1 MAVVPADVGRLL
13 GLFDTDEFVFRAEA
27 VGRPL
32 EPHEP
37 LQTTLLPLEF
47 DFQASA
53 LFKQPALF
61 TFVLVAP
68 KIHLPRADGSG
79 GEGEGNGRGHL
90 ASLYIIVPR
99 YLNRGDAIA
108 LLSKMEELVV
118 HEGPTGI
125 ETSARTSLFRRTR
138 LVVEEENVELVR
150 GLLTGNLAPDEAST
164 FHVLSSKRI
173 EAEEA
178 ELVEIADQQRAE
190 HEEHEEREVEGAHM
204 PRNQMEG
211 LTELDKEAVGE
222 DATANTSAD
231 VSGDWET
238 EDEFA
243 PDTSLALP
251 RSRIER
257 TPELDPSGVGDDL
270 SPDTSAELADFA
282 GLPHAEDD
290 ADANTSAISSFSA
303 YERDRVDPKDVN
315 PNHVTE
321 DEDEE
326 DGPNRSFFNNTTRP
340 RLSVGPCHA
349 RADSVSDD
357 DSTFEDQPP
366 PPPPGPISAARRTF
380 LVPIAPGACDSP

>member
-1 MAVVPADVGRLL
+1 MVHHKTPQLNSLLSTAVVPADVGRLL

-47 DFQASA
+47 DLQASA

-68 KIHLPRADGSG
+68 KIHLPRPDGFG
-79 GEGEGNGRGHL
+79 GEGEGDGRGHL

-99 YLNRGDAIA
+99 YLNRDNALA
-108 LLSKMEELVV
+108 LLNKMKELVV
-118 HEGPTGI
+118 HKGPTGV
-125 ETSARTSLFRRTR
+125 EPCARTLLFRRTR
-138 LVVEEENVELVR
+138 LVVEEEDAELCR
-150 GLLTGNLAPDEAST
+150 GLLTGDLAPDEANT
-164 FHVLSSKRI
+164 FYVLSSKRI
-173 EAEEA
+173 EVEEA
-178 ELVEIADQQRAE
+178 ELVEIANQQQA
-190 HEEHEEREVEGAHM
+190 EHEEREVEGAQM

-211 LTELDKEAVGE
+211 LTELDKKAVGE

-238 EDEFA
+238 EDESA

-251 RSRIER
+251 RSLIER
-257 TPELDPSGVGDDL
+257 TPELDKSIVGDDL

-290 ADANTSAISSFSA
+290 ANANTTAISSFSA
-303 YERDRVDPKDVN
+303 YERDRVNPKDVN
-315 PNHVTE
+315 P
-321 DEDEE
+321 D
-326 DGPNRSFFNNTTRP
+326 PNPRHRGRGRGGRPQPELLQQYYPTAPFGWTRSRP
-340 RLSVGPCHA
+340 R
-349 RADSVSDD
+349 
-357 DSTFEDQPP
+357 
-366 PPPPGPISAARRTF
+366 
-380 LVPIAPGACDSP
+380 